1 MTASP
6 RVPISSS
13 PRLVKPKASPR
24 RLPPLIPAAQIE
36 RETADCLR
44 LGLDRSLRKQFVP
57 PPGGRMLGPSLSKL
71 AATVGPYTSEQRE
84 NAVHIESTARYT
96 LANEAAHEAL
106 RLKARTRTSDVF
118 FVEAAEAREAAVAAR
133 AAKMLAL
140 DSARKEK
147 AREGTRAALDSYYA
161 RLSPRHKGERG
172 VWCPP

>member
-24 RLPPLIPAAQIE
+24 LPPLIPAAQIE

-44 LGLDRSLRKQFVP
+44 PGLDRSLRKQFVP
-57 PPGGRMLGPSLSKL
+57 PPGGRMLGPSLCKL

-84 NAVHIESTARYT
+84 NAVEIEGALLYT
-96 LANEAAHEAL
+96 LANEAANKAL
-106 RLKARTRTSDVF
+106 RLKAQTRTSDVF
-118 FVEAAEAREAAVAAR
+118 FVEAAQAREAAVAAR
-133 AAKMLAL
+133 AAKVLAL

-147 AREGTRAALDSYYA
+147 ARESSRLALDAYYA
-161 RLSPRHKGERG
+161 RLSPRHKGGRG